1 MMPPCE
7 IPHKDQAHNLP
18 QLQSAAHAQTCLTR
32 AERAGED
39 QFDFGATEPAEWC
52 TCGLTAALVAAGDRS
67 RR

>member
-1 MMPPCE
+1 MLQPAPKQSQDAG
-7 IPHKDQAHNLP
+7 HTLT
-18 QLQSAAHAQTCLTR
+18 QLQATAHAETCLTR

-39 QFDFGATEPAEWC
+39 QHDFGATEPAEWC